1 MKQIKFVILIF
12 VLAVVSST
20 VFASGVA
27 ATFDSASSD
36 CSSVNLTY
44 SIVYTH
50 VTPTIDYGISGTGIS
65 QIGLI
70 PSTLSQ
76 HTVIIPLATPVP
88 DGTILTIGIGA
99 GYVEDTIVIACVESQ
114 VQEVADP
121 GYFYDGRVE
130 PYVVDHVIYPSA
142 DGIKVYT
149 AEGELVLFIPAEV
162 IEAIGIPEGQE
173 AASLL
178 GELSGSYVQIYRLSD
193 GRFQVLVGPDFEGKV
208 HVAYWEGLASYS
220 HGSVE
225 TSSFMAR

>member
-1 MKQIKFVILIF
+1 MKQIKFIVLMF
-12 VLAVVSST
+12 VLAVASST
-20 VFASGVA
+20 VFASGA
-27 ATFDSASSD
+27 GASFDSASSD
-36 CSSVNLTY
+36 CTSLNLTY
-44 SIVYTH
+44 SILYNF
-50 VTPTIDYGISGTGIS
+50 PTVDYEISGTGIS

-76 HTVIIPLATPVP
+76 HTVTIAFATPVL
-88 DGTILTIGIGA
+88 DGTTLTITIGL
-99 GYVEDTIVIACVESQ
+99 GYVEDTIVINCIVSQ
-114 VQEVADP
+114 VAEVP
-121 GYFYDGRVE
+121 GNHYFNDGRVE
-130 PYVVDHVIYPSA
+130 PYAADHVIYPSA

-149 AEGELVLFIPAEV
+149 DEGELVLFIPAEI

-225 TSSFMAR
+225 TSNFMAR